1 MTVKERMAQLKDT
14 LLGRFGVRKTEAQKT
29 AFVRW
34 ALAYAGERG
43 IPACVE
49 ESGKYVRSR
58 NIVFGDVDRAR
69 TIITAHYDT
78 CARLP
83 VSNFATPGNLPVMIL
98 SEALLFAAVGVIG
111 WLCGQGMRLAL
122 AVLAVLAV
130 PGSAAQVLAV
140 MTGIAVSLA
149 LVAMMLVGPANRH
162 NANDNTSGVLLLL
175 LMMEALR
182 EHPGVAF
189 VLFDNEEK
197 GLLGSMAFIKAHP
210 QAARRYLLNLDCV
223 GDGDTLLFTG
233 TKIGMRMPQA
243 KKLLAALE
251 ENGGQAGYRIATGEF
266 PKWIYPSDQMLF
278 PRGTALAALKGK
290 RLLYMDRIHTSR
302 DTVLDEATVACFY
315 EAIVGSIQG

>member
-1 MTVKERMAQLKDT
+1 M
-14 LLGRFGVRKTEAQKT
+14 RKTDAQKR
-29 AFVRW
+29 AFIAW
-34 ALAYAGERG
+34 ACAYAAQAGCD
-43 IPACVE
+43 AHVE
-49 ESGKYVRSR
+49 ESGKRIRSR

-69 TIITAHYDT
+69 IIITAHYDT

-111 WLCGQGMRLAL
+111 WLCGRGMRLA
-122 AVLAVLAV
+122 LAVLAV

-149 LVAMMLVGPANRH
+149 LVAMMLIGPANRH

-175 LMMEALR
+175 LLMEALWER
-182 EHPGVAF
+182 PGVAF

-233 TKIGMRMPQA
+233 TKMGMRMPQA
-243 KKLLAALE
+243 KKLLAAIE
-251 ENGGQAGYRIATGEF
+251 DAAKARGRRTVQGEF

-290 RLLYMDRIHTSR
+290 KLLYMDRIHTNK
-302 DTVLDEATVACFY
+302 DTVLDLETVACFY
-315 EAIVGSIQG
+315 DAIVSSIL